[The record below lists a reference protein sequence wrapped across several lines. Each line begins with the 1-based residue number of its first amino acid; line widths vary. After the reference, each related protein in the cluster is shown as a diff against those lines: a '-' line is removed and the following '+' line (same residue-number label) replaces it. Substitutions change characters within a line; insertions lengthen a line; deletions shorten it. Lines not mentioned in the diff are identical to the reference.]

1 MKKSHKEIVKRIVQ
15 AEIDFNKKVL
25 TDNGHTRHHPLNLLV
40 DIMGIQRA
48 HENAPE
54 RNRL

>member
-1 MKKSHKEIVKRIVQ
+1 MKKSHKEMAKRIVQ

-48 HENAPE
+48 QENSPE
-54 RNRL
+54 RNRC

>member
-1 MKKSHKEIVKRIVQ
+1 MKTSHKETVKRIVQ

-54 RNRL
+54 RNRC

>member
-1 MKKSHKEIVKRIVQ
+1 MKTSRKEMVKRIVQ

-48 HENAPE
+48 QENAPE